1 MAEAS
6 LTPELRRFILAAIP
20 SVPHLEALLLLRE
33 RPDGWSTGELA
44 ARLYVTAHAADG
56 LIADLQAAG
65 LASRQGDHAHFA
77 PSRDDLRAQVDA
89 LAPVY
94 ARNVVAVSELIHST
108 TGRKA
113 HSFADAF
120 RLRKDPE

>member
-1 MAEAS
+1 MAEV
-6 LTPELRRFILAAIP
+6 LTPELRRFILAAMP

-33 RPDGWSTGELA
+33 REAGWPVGELG
-44 ARLYVTAHAADG
+44 ARLYVAEPAAVRLLD
-56 LIADLQAAG
+56 DLVQAG
-65 LASRQGDHAHFA
+65 LARYADGIARYA
-77 PSRDDLRAQVDA
+77 PARPDLRATVDL
-89 LAPVY
+89 LAQVY
-94 ARNVVAVSELIHST
+94 ARHVVAVSELIHST